1 MDFVTYRVVFALL
14 FSQYT
19 CVAAQANPDVVG
31 MAVAGCV
38 SFVMACVI
46 IAYLFLS
53 FGWPEWFDHWMK
65 QRNKVRMPRDY
76 FKKKDEIKKKL
87 LNGSLNG
94 SLPSQ
99 KYDRVKAIFLP
110 QIKRIHLLRS
120 PKKKIKKTSWTQG
133 WNQRQPSHL
142 NRLYEEKDATMEL
155 GEEDLADVEF
165 KIETVV
171 VDNEHLDVGP
181 FKNDHSREIPISGD
195 IYNEPYIY
203 TTVNTL
209 TKNSSKRKSD
219 SPVSEANK
227 LEVTEMI
234 DLKGDL
240 PLDSSIRVN
249 HFDEALIHL

>member
-1 MDFVTYRVVFALL
+1 MDFVTYHVVFALL

-99 KYDRVKAIFLP
+99 KYDRA
-110 QIKRIHLLRS
+110 
-120 PKKKIKKTSWTQG
+120 SWTQG

-209 TKNSSKRKSD
+209 TKNSSNRKSD